1 MRILGFGKDFKYVS
15 NGEDAF
21 AELKSGQYDLAL
33 LDNNMPRIT
42 GLELLRMIRN
52 DHDLYNLP
60 VILITGHAEQE
71 FITHAAESDIDAYIL
86 KPITVNLIKEKI
98 PPVIEKVNNPPPMMA
113 HLKKAYAYEKEGNI
127 DAALEEALMAMQEN
141 PNSTR
146 PLRDIGSLFL
156 KKGDLDEAE
165 QYLLKA
171 AKMNPL
177 DVIAFTY
184 LGDLYLKRNDI
195 DNALKFFTKAM
206 KLSPRHY
213 ERGLNL
219 GKLLI
224 QKNMVDK
231 AEPVFNK
238 VFELAKENRH
248 SIKEEIADFC
258 IKHNAIDY
266 AARLLRNLVEENSER
281 GDLMYKLGMVHAAR
295 GNQQEALKYYTQA
308 EQQDD
313 ANVDIKL
320 NIAKIYIDQGMLI
333 RAEKPLRAVQKLD
346 PDNKEAKELL
356 RQCI

>member
-1 MRILGFGKDFKYVS
+1 
-15 NGEDAF
+15 
-21 AELKSGQYDLAL
+21 
-33 LDNNMPRIT
+33 
-42 GLELLRMIRN
+42 MIRN
-52 DHDLYNLP
+52 DHDLCDLP
-60 VILITGHAEQE
+60 VIIITGHAEQE

-113 HLKKAYAYEKEGNI
+113 HLKKAYAREREGDI
-127 DAALEEALMAMQEN
+127 DGALEEALMAMQAN

-146 PLRDIGSLFL
+146 PLRDIGSLFF

-177 DVIAFTY
+177 DVIAFTH

-195 DNALKFFTKAM
+195 DSALKYFTKAM

-213 ERGLNL
+213 ERGINL

-238 VFELAKENRH
+238 VFELAKDSRL
-248 SIKEEIADFC
+248 SIKEEIADFS
-258 IKHNAIDY
+258 IQHGALDY
-266 AARLLRNLVEENSER
+266 AARLLRNIVEENSER
-281 GDLMYKLGMVHAAR
+281 GDLMFKLGKVHAAQ
-295 GNQQEALKYYTQA
+295 GNQKEALKYYTQA
-308 EQQDD
+308 EQHDD
-313 ANVDIKL
+313 TNVDIKL
-320 NIAKIYIDQGMLI
+320 GIAKIYIDQGMLI
-333 RAEKPLRAVQKLD
+333 RAEKPLRAIQKLD
-346 PDNKEAKELL
+346 PDNREAKELL